1 MATQFQQGT
10 EIQPQHVNQSQQTQ
24 TISLVTPRKKEKI
37 LLPCMHCKDSFRT
50 ECQLQAHIRNK
61 HIKPYKCDNCWKAF
75 SFESQLKLHVTTHT
89 GEKPYKCDV
98 CPKAYARKTALFNH
112 VRVHA
117 RKKFFKC
124 CKYCGKGFKNE
135 EKLEKHERMHSMGD
149 ERKYVALEMFVD
161 NK

>member
-1 MATQFQQGT
+1 MYSNLNFLF
-10 EIQPQHVNQSQQTQ
+10 P
-24 TISLVTPRKKEKI
+24 
-37 LLPCMHCKDSFRT
+37 
-50 ECQLQAHIRNK
+50 
-61 HIKPYKCDNCWKAF
+61 
-75 SFESQLKLHVTTHT
+75 

-135 EKLEKHERMHSMGD
+135 EKLEKHERMHSMSD
-149 ERKYVALEMFVD
+149 ERKYVSLEMFVE